1 VLNPSGSEIP
11 YGGSPGPAHKP
22 ADRSTAANSVH
33 PTPEES
39 AAVSRMHADLGHVLA
54 GLGGLERRVL
64 ELRFGLGAEAPHT
77 PGQAARVLGI
87 TPRRVRCAED
97 RALRHLRAS
106 PATGA
111 LRDAA

>member
-1 VLNPSGSEIP
+1 MTGEVADWHVESRSPSCSGRE
-11 YGGSPGPAHKP
+11 
-22 ADRSTAANSVH
+22 RW
-33 PTPEES
+33 
-39 AAVSRMHADLGHVLA
+39 LA
-54 GLGGLERRVL
+54 TRPRRRVL